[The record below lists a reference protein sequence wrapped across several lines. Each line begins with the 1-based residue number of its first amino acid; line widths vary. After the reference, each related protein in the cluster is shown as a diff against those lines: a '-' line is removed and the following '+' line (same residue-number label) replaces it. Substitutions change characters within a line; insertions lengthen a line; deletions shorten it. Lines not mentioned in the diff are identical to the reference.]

1 MVVTGANRGIGLEV
15 AGELARLGLAVILA
29 ARDAGAGERAAAGLR
44 AEGLDVRARVLDVAD
59 QASVEAFAQGVAD
72 DPGRLDVLVN
82 NAGVYPAGRAVTT
95 TRDEARAALEVN
107 ALGPWALTVALAPLL
122 RRSGAGRVVN
132 VSSEAGSLASMSDG
146 HATYAVSK
154 AALNAATILL
164 ADGLR
169 RDGVLVNAVCPGWVR
184 TDMGGSAATRSVAEG
199 AASVLWAA
207 LLPDDG
213 PTGGFFRDGR
223 PVPW

>member
-1 MVVTGANRGIGLEV
+1 MTPR
-15 AGELARLGLAVILA
+15 
-29 ARDAGAGERAAAGLR
+29 RASGPPGGCAS
-44 AEGLDVRARVLDVAD
+44 EGLDVRARVLDVAD
-59 QASVEAFAQGVAD
+59 QDSVEAFARGVAD

-82 NAGVYPAGRAVTT
+82 NAGIYPAGAAVTT

-122 RRSGAGRVVN
+122 RRSPAGRVVN
-132 VSSEAGSLASMSDG
+132 VSSEAGSLASMTDG
-146 HATYAVSK
+146 HAPYAVSK
-154 AALNAATILL
+154 AALNAATRLL